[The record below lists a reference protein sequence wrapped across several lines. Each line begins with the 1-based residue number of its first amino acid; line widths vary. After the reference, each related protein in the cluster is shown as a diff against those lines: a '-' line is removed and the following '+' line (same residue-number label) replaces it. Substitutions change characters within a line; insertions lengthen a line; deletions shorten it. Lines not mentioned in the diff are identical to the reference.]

1 MWLKQ
6 AEVNMTDYKYL
17 NSTEFETSR
26 ADTVVG
32 VVRTGLAIVGMFA
45 LVFATGFLWGYFW
58 GTR

>member
-1 MWLKQ
+1 MYLKQ

-17 NSTEFETSR
+17 NSTEFETNR

-32 VVRTGLAIVGMFA
+32 VIRTGLAIVG
-45 LVFATGFLWGYFW
+45 VFAVVFAVGFCAGYFW